1 MADEE
6 GAEIERRELTV
17 SDKEN
22 YEDIQ
27 AAVHQL
33 LSAEVQ
39 AWYSEIDKKRKN
51 SAYCMWSVGDIPLV
65 DWHLKSEMQAGPWA
79 GELAGNSK
87 IRNAYSRTVFTGWSW
102 ESADDRKTSR

>member
-6 GAEIERRELTV
+6 GAEIESRELTV

-51 SAYCMWSVGDIPLV
+51 SAYCMW
-65 DWHLKSEMQAGPWA
+65 
-79 GELAGNSK
+79 
-87 IRNAYSRTVFTGWSW
+87 
-102 ESADDRKTSR
+102 